1 MIKMKQKFLS
11 ILKYIF
17 LFIFGGFAYI
27 LIELLWRGRT
37 HWTMFILGGIAF
49 VSVGLLNNI
58 LPWEMNF
65 ETQATIG
72 ATIITVLEFITGV
85 IVNIIFKMNVWN
97 YSTIPL
103 NFMGQVCLPFS
114 LLWLLLSGIIIIVD
128 DYIRYKFFN
137 EKKPKYKF
145 LFWKNKNRD
154 DKDDKQQNRKSFKR
168 NS

>member
-1 MIKMKQKFLS
+1 MIKMKKKFLS

-49 VSVGLLNNI
+49 VSVGLLNNV

-72 ATIITVLEFITGV
+72 ATIITVLEFIAGV

-114 LLWLLLSGIIIIVD
+114 LLWLLLSGVIIVVD

-145 LFWKNKNRD
+145 LFQKIKNRD
-154 DKDDKQQNRKSFKR
+154 DKDDKQQ
-168 NS
+168 

>member
-1 MIKMKQKFLS
+1 MKKKFLS

-72 ATIITVLEFITGV
+72 ATIITVLEFITGI
-85 IVNIIFKMNVWN
+85 IVNIIFKMNVQN
-97 YSTIPL
+97 YSALPL
-103 NFMGQVCLPFS
+103 NIMGQICLPFS
-114 LLWLLLSGIIIIVD
+114 LLWLLFSGIIIIVD
-128 DYIRYKFFN
+128 DYIRYKFFK
-137 EKKPKYKF
+137 EQKPKYKF

-154 DKDDKQQNRKSFKR
+154 DEK
-168 NS
+168 

>member
-1 MIKMKQKFLS
+1 MIKMKKKFLS

-17 LFIFGGFAYI
+17 LFIFGGFAYVM
-27 LIELLWRGRT
+27 IELLWRGHS

-49 VSVGLLNNI
+49 VLVGLLNNV
-58 LPWEMNF
+58 LSWEMNF

-72 ATIITVLEFITGV
+72 ATIITVLEFITGI

-97 YSTIPL
+97 YSTLPL
-103 NFMGQVCLPFS
+103 NIMGQICLPFS

-128 DYIRYKFFN
+128 DYIRYKFFK
-137 EKKPKYKF
+137 EQKPKYKF

-154 DKDDKQQNRKSFKR
+154 DEK
-168 NS
+168 

>member
-1 MIKMKQKFLS
+1 
-11 ILKYIF
+11 
-17 LFIFGGFAYI
+17 
-27 LIELLWRGRT
+27 
-37 HWTMFILGGIAF
+37 MFILGGIAF
-49 VSVGLLNNI
+49 VSVGLLNNV

-97 YSTIPL
+97 YSSIPL
-103 NFMGQVCLPFS
+103 NIMGQICLPFS

-128 DYIRYKFFN
+128 DYIRYKFFK
-137 EKKPKYKF
+137 EQKPKYKF

-154 DKDDKQQNRKSFKR
+154 DEK
-168 NS
+168 

>member
-1 MIKMKQKFLS
+1 MIKMKKKFLS

-49 VSVGLLNNI
+49 VSVGLLNNV

-97 YSTIPL
+97 YSSIPL
-103 NFMGQVCLPFS
+103 NIMGQICLPFS

-128 DYIRYKFFN
+128 DYIRYKFFK
-137 EKKPKYKF
+137 EQKPKYKF
-145 LFWKNKNRD
+145 LFWKNK
-154 DKDDKQQNRKSFKR
+154 KQG
-168 NS
+168 